1 MVIMS
6 VDRGKA
12 RTGIAYSDKSES
24 FAFPSTVITEYNPQR
39 LAEKVCEEAKKLS
52 AELIVV
58 GLPRRTDGSLGD
70 SAQEC
75 KDLAEKIEAISG
87 IKVEMYDERF
97 TTVSAH
103 AALNA
108 TDTRGKKRKAVIDA
122 VAATMILEDYLK
134 FRRNG
139 FSSRRSCHEVTD
151 EV

>member
-12 RTGIAYSDKSES
+12 RTGIAYSDKGET
-24 FAFPSTVITEYNPQR
+24 FAFPHTVITEYNSER
-39 LAEKVCEEAKKLS
+39 LLIKIKEAAEILKAEE
-52 AELIVV
+52 IVV

-75 KDLAEKIEAISG
+75 MLLAEKLREILS
-87 IKVEMYDERF
+87 VPVTLYDERF

-103 AALNA
+103 TALNF

-122 VAATMILEDYLK
+122 VAATMILEDYLAFK
-134 FRRNG
+134 KNK
-139 FSSRRSCHEVTD
+139 S
-151 EV
+151 

>member
-1 MVIMS
+1 MIIMS

-12 RTGIAYSDKSES
+12 RTGIAYSDKGES
-24 FAFPSTVITEYNPQR
+24 FAFPLTVITEYNAER
-39 LAEKVCEEAKKLS
+39 LCDKICEEAKKIQ

-70 SAQEC
+70 AAEEC
-75 KDLAEKIEAISG
+75 KALGLSIAEKSG
-87 IKVEMYDERF
+87 IEVQMYDERF

-108 TDTRGKKRKAVIDA
+108 TDTRGKKRKAVVDA

-134 FRRNG
+134 FRKN
-139 FSSRRSCHEVTD
+139 TKL
-151 EV
+151 